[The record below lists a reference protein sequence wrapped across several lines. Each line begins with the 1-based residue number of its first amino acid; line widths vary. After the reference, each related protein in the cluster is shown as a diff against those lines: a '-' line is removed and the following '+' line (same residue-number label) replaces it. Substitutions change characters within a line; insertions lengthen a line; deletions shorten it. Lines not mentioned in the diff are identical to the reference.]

1 MRQSHKVVKHTQTR
15 LALKGLKYNYQVS
28 KEMQS
33 WPAVYLF
40 FFLQDKSCCKAGALS
55 LQIKYQRE
63 VTSTE
68 NPRPWKVL

>member
-15 LALKGLKYNYQVS
+15 LALKELKYNYQVS

-40 FFLQDKSCCKAGALS
+40 FFFAGQELLQGRCAKFA
-55 LQIKYQRE
+55 
-63 VTSTE
+63 
-68 NPRPWKVL
+68 N

>member
-1 MRQSHKVVKHTQTR
+1 MRQSHEVVKHTQTR

-33 WPAVYLF
+33 WPPGF
-40 FFLQDKSCCKAGALS
+40 FGFLQDKSCWKAGTLS

>member
-33 WPAVYLF
+33 WPPVF
-40 FFLQDKSCCKAGALS
+40 FGFFAGQELLQGRYAKFA
-55 LQIKYQRE
+55 
-63 VTSTE
+63 
-68 NPRPWKVL
+68 N